1 MLKSLTLHNF
11 KKHRD
16 LHVEFDSGVNGIFG
30 PNYRGK
36 TSIFH
41 GILFAM
47 GGSSHVPGTR
57 LQTADAEGRMSV
69 ELQLDLDGASYKLV
83 RTKSTA
89 NLYRMTEGEWVN
101 VATSATA
108 VTDEMERLI
117 GITIKEWKELHYA
130 KQKSAHAL
138 LKYSATALHQ
148 LMRRLNGAEQL
159 DTVVLNLKNMA
170 TRAASAAETFE
181 QAAGMNESE
190 MAEAKARLASQRGQ
204 IGALEEQVEASREN
218 VNTRKA
224 RLDEVQSKV
233 VQTAETIYSKGV
245 QAATAEKELSAVREA
260 EAGFSVKSERAI
272 KLSASIVCGDAE
284 VDPHQVIQLRA
295 KVTEVEKAEAAMSLK
310 ARDLQTERANL
321 ARRRVALEAAQASP
335 ALAIQDDETD
345 VAAQQSKADR
355 ARNRIAEA
363 QASLRTLRSQ
373 LADAV
378 CPTCKR
384 PMEEHNPDE
393 LKAEIAKLTAA
404 LQEDNAVLE
413 QANLVLKVASD
424 RESAA
429 AKAKAV
435 VEAAES
441 ELASVQASVAR
452 QEAAISEAGMQID
465 KLFEELGDLVNID
478 MEWEELLGWLT
489 DKEAWISELNRRR
502 GELTTLEAELDEE
515 QRRLQAMRAEC
526 ASKGYTA
533 ELVSILTAKMATLRA
548 SQEQLGEGLPALEEE
563 LQLANEALQAAQ
575 AKLTTLIA
583 ERRSLAEG
591 LNHAEEVWKQSVD
604 ARKRLASIQAL
615 QKYLKVNAEGF
626 MAKAWDAFLA
636 RASNF
641 VWQCTGG
648 DISEIRRTNDGAF
661 VFVEDGMEMQ
671 LEEASGAQEAI
682 IGLAVQ
688 LSLAEAAPC
697 GLNLLMLDEPTADMD
712 PLRSMAAISAMGGL
726 GRQVVYVSHHQSDN
740 VVTSNAIVFE

>member
-16 LHVEFDSGVNGIFG
+16 LHVEFDGGVNGIFG

-41 GILFAM
+41 GILFAL

-89 NLYRMTEGEWVN
+89 NLYRLTEGEWAN

-108 VTDEMERLI
+108 VTDEVERLI
-117 GITIKEWKELHYA
+117 GMTIKEWKELHYA

-159 DTVVLNLKNMA
+159 DAVVANLKTMA
-170 TRAASAAETFE
+170 NRASTSAEAYE
-181 QAAGMNESE
+181 QAAGLTEGE
-190 MAEAKARLASQRGQ
+190 VAQAKATLVAQRAQ
-204 IGALEEQVEASREN
+204 IGALTEQVAACEEAKAGHVALRDEAQAR
-218 VNTRKA
+218 VNELAEGIYERGVKQTSINQA
-224 RLDEVQSKV
+224 LSK
-233 VQTAETIYSKGV
+233 
-245 QAATAEKELSAVREA
+245 VREA
-260 EAGFSVKSERAI
+260 EAAFAVKSEQAI
-272 KLSASIVCGDAE
+272 QLSASIVCGDAE
-284 VDPHQVIQLRA
+284 VDPHQIAQIRE
-295 KVTEVEKAEAAMSLK
+295 KVGQIEEQDGKVAIARRDLASAEANVK
-310 ARDLQTERANL
+310 
-321 ARRRVALEAAQASP
+321 RREAALKEAEASP
-335 ALAIQDDETD
+335 ALGADTKVD
-345 VAAQQSKADR
+345 VSREQSKADK
-355 ARNRIAEA
+355 
-363 QASLRTLRSQ
+363 LRTKIADLQAQVRTMRSQ

-384 PMEEHNPDE
+384 PMDEHDPE
-393 LKAEIAKLTAA
+393 KLKAELSNCSAELHLANTELEAC
-404 LQEDNAVLE
+404 NAVLTE
-413 QANLVLKVASD
+413 AAQ
-424 RESAA
+424 REKAAAGAAAVVAA
-429 AKAKAV
+429 AKQELLAAQNMAEAETTRLKGAEEAV
-435 VEAAES
+435 DS
-441 ELASVQASVAR
+441 
-452 QEAAISEAGMQID
+452 
-465 KLFEELGDLVNID
+465 LFEELDALAQGIE
-478 MEWEELLGWLT
+478 MEWDELLAWLS
-489 DKEAWISELNRRR
+489 DKERWISELARRR
-502 GELTTLEAELDEE
+502 DELTKLEAELDAGHRELE
-515 QRRLQAMRAEC
+515 ALRKSNAENECTQDVVDALEREVEALRAERE
-526 ASKGYTA
+526 A
-533 ELVSILTAKMATLRA
+533 LVEK
-548 SQEQLGEGLPALEEE
+548 LPALQQAVQDAAAKLEREK
-563 LQLANEALQAAQ
+563 LQLSE
-575 AKLTTLIA
+575 LTA
-583 ERRSLAEG
+583 ERRSLAER
-591 LNHAEEVWKQSVD
+591 LTSAEQAWEQVISS
-604 ARKRLASIQAL
+604 RKRLASIQAL

-648 DISEIRRTNDGAF
+648 DISEIRRTSEGAF